1 MTTTRA
7 LSGRTTR
14 GGLGRVGA
22 ATVVSAASSWV
33 LQAIAGRLLSLSGFI
48 DFMAVWGL
56 FFALLGLFQ
65 GIQQVVTRAVSSAR
79 AGRPEVDRPLV
90 GALLLG
96 VSGAV
101 LVTATGVWWCTWLF
115 GPGHAGTALPF
126 AFALVVYAVFN
137 LTGGALAGSDRWD
150 GYAGLILVEAVI
162 RCGLVVVAL
171 TVLGTVGS
179 FAWALAAG
187 GVSAVVIVLAPSFRF
202 ALTVRGDETTAR
214 FLRSAGSSMLAAG
227 CSALAVAGFPFLLK
241 VTAHGELPA
250 SAGVVIAAVV
260 ATRAPLLL
268 TLNAYQAA
276 AISRFVRERDKAMG
290 LLYRLMGLVGVLAVV
305 GSAVAGV
312 VGPELLRLLYGP
324 GFRTDGLLFV
334 GLTLSAG
341 CMSMLMLSGSA
352 CVAAGRFRVF
362 SAGWVLTA
370 VTTTACLSLDLTVEA
385 RVLLALFVGPLVG
398 LAIHLAALEGLP
410 RRAGRPRA

>member
-7 LSGRTTR
+7 SARRTTR
-14 GGLGRVGA
+14 RGLGGVGA
-22 ATVVSAASSWV
+22 ATAVSAASSWV
-33 LQAIAGRLLSLSGFI
+33 LQALAGRLLSLSGFI

-90 GALLLG
+90 GALVLG
-96 VSGAV
+96 VGGAV
-101 LVTATGVWWCTWLF
+101 LVAATGVWWCTWLF
-115 GPGHAGTALPF
+115 GPGHAGTAVPF
-126 AFALVVYAVFN
+126 AFALVVYALFN
-137 LTGGALAGSDRWD
+137 LTGGALAGRERWD

-171 TVLGTVGS
+171 AALGTVGS
-179 FAWALAAG
+179 FAWALSAG
-187 GVSAVVIVLAPSFRF
+187 GLSALVIVLAPSFRF
-202 ALTVRGDETTAR
+202 ALTVRGDETTRQFVRGAV
-214 FLRSAGSSMLAAG
+214 SSMLAAG
-227 CSALAVAGFPFLLK
+227 CSSLAVAGFPFLLK
-241 VTAHGELPA
+241 VTADGGLPA

-276 AISRFVRERDKAMG
+276 AISRFVRERDGATR
-290 LLYRLMGLVGVLAVV
+290 LLYRLMGLVGGLAVV
-305 GSAVAGV
+305 GALVAGV
-312 VGPELLRLLYGP
+312 VGPALLRLLYGP
-324 GFRTDGLLFV
+324 GFLAGGLLFV

-341 CMSMLMLSGSA
+341 VMAMMMLSGSA
-352 CVAAGRFRVF
+352 CVAAGRYRVF

-370 VTTTACLSLDLTVEA
+370 LTTIACLSSDLSVES
-385 RVLLALFVGPLVG
+385 RTLLALFVGPLVG
-398 LAIHLAALEGLP
+398 LVVHVTALE
-410 RRAGRPRA
+410 RRTRRGARPLV